1 MLLKLCGYNS
11 LQNLMLYYI
20 KCKIKNYLKVVMD
33 NYNSNNG
40 RLMAFYIIC
49 LASYVLGGLCLTQ
62 FKLTMQSVPQTVYL
76 IIIVGLFF
84 LYGIIFLFML
94 FQYLCRKDLT

>member
-1 MLLKLCGYNS
+1 
-11 LQNLMLYYI
+11 MLYYI

-40 RLMAFYIIC
+40 RVMAFYIIC

-62 FKLTMQSVPQTVYL
+62 FKINDAKCPANSISDYNCRVVLFIWNNFPVYVISVSL
-76 IIIVGLFF
+76 
-84 LYGIIFLFML
+84 
-94 FQYLCRKDLT
+94 